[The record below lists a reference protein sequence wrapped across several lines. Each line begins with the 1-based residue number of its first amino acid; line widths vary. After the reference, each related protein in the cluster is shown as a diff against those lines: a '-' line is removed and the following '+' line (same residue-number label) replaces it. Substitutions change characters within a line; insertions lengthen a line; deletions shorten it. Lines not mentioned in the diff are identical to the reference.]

1 MIYKLTKTSIKE
13 GHTSGVRSGYSVEG
27 DSLASRNSDTGVFKD
42 DVDISEIE
50 VGDMVALVGDSFL
63 KTSPI
68 SKIISLSTVEL
79 LFETGSSTYTL
90 EILDEK

>member
-1 MIYKLTKTSIKE
+1 MIYKLTKISIKE

-27 DSLASRNSDTGVFKD
+27 DSLASRNPDTGVFKD

-50 VGDMVALVGDSFL
+50 VGDMVALVGGSFL

-68 SKIISLSTVEL
+68 ITIKSCSDKKLC
-79 LFETGSSTYTL
+79 FETGSSIYEL
-90 EILDEK
+90 EVLDEE

>member
-27 DSLASRNSDTGVFKD
+27 DSLASRNPDTGVFKD

-50 VGDMVALVGDSFL
+50 VGDMVALVGGSFL

-90 EILDEK
+90 EVLDEK